1 MNLGTRVALFPMQPC
16 ARIKLRAR
24 VKRSKTLHQQRTI
37 KKSVG
42 ITGIGLHS
50 GKVVELELH
59 PALADQGIVF
69 ERVDIPGRPRVKA
82 TYDRIVATELASTL
96 GTNGVRVMT
105 VEHLLAAFYGMGIDN
120 ILVEIDGDEVPIMD
134 GSAGPFI
141 KHIRAAGIRRLAR
154 SKKFFVIRK
163 EFSVHEGDRMISVK
177 PCHEFRI
184 SCTIN
189 FDHPAIERQGL
200 DVLMSA
206 ASFEKEISRARTF
219 GFIDEVLAM
228 QAKGLARGGGLHN
241 AVVVDKTSV
250 LNAEGLRFP
259 DEFVR
264 HKVLD
269 IIGDLALLGG
279 PLIGHIEAYKTGH
292 ELNNRFV
299 KGILADPSIY
309 SVMSFDQPEEFC
321 ASDPELDTWQM
332 PDWAAA

>member
-1 MNLGTRVALFPMQPC
+1 M
-16 ARIKLRAR
+16 
-24 VKRSKTLHQQRTI
+24 HQQRTI

-42 ITGIGLHS
+42 LTGIGLHS
-50 GKVVELELH
+50 GKVVELQLH
-59 PALADQGIVF
+59 PAPADQGIIF
-69 ERVDIPGRPRVKA
+69 ERVDIPGRPRIKA
-82 TYDRIVATELASTL
+82 TYNGIVATELASTL

-141 KHIRAAGIRRLAR
+141 KLIRSAGIRRLPR
-154 SKKFFVIRK
+154 SKRFYVIKK
-163 EFSVHEGDRMISVK
+163 EFTICDGDRMISVK
-177 PCHEFRI
+177 PGNEFRI
-184 SCTIN
+184 TCTID
-189 FDHPAIERQGL
+189 FDHPVIERQDL
-200 DVLMSA
+200 DVFISA
-206 ASFEKEISRARTF
+206 AAFEKEISRARTF
-219 GFIDEVLAM
+219 GFLDDVLAI

-279 PLIGHIEAYKTGH
+279 PIIGHVTAYKTGH
-292 ELNNRFV
+292 ELNNKFV

-309 SVMSFDQPEEFC
+309 TVVSFDQPEEFQS
-321 ASDPELDTWQM
+321 SDPELDTWHT